1 MSRRT
6 RTQRDNPP
14 TPRAAGTDS
23 RPGTF
28 VGGAALDTG
37 DQDKWLSWQPLLET
51 LDVATA
57 KICMQETLRGAY
69 ARTQW
74 IYELLEPGDGLLSA
88 CVRRRNAAL
97 GRIPWTIRLR
107 PDLAD
112 EDGNLADRQMAVA
125 TDFFNSMTGL
135 NKSITALGQA
145 EFRGYKILQKSVTA
159 RGDLCLEITDNWN
172 WVRDGYKGAW
182 SWNPRAAYGTNN
194 GDYVPVERCNLVI
207 RQCGLPI
214 DHVAMFNVLGRKNTI
229 GQWRVYN
236 GTYGV
241 PVIML
246 YMPEGISPDERS
258 KFIEVAKRITS
269 SGRGVLPAG
278 SKTEMLACT
287 ANNFESFA
295 RLLDQDKQELVLAAT
310 GGLLTM
316 LAESGS
322 GTLAGSAHQ
331 DAFDQLADLEAE
343 EISEVINN
351 QVTADVLDDYFPG
364 EDHLVEFVLQR
375 PTTEGA
381 DKSITDIA
389 TLSTAGY
396 RVSVDTVQERTGYEV
411 TEGVNPSE
419 IYATKAAGYYPTQPA
434 MEQITGMPLNPIPTE
449 QMSTNRADVPE
460 ATQDT
465 LTAQEIAAL
474 EQMAAGATLEAIT
487 AKTAAV
493 LDDALQ
499 MAAGEPSTPETDANT
514 KTPRHPVATPLQ
526 IANKP
531 DYTT

>member
-1 MSRRT
+1 MSKSLTLNRRT
-6 RTQRDNPP
+6 KPVRPRTGKPK
-14 TPRAAGTDS
+14 GTDS

-28 VGGAALDTG
+28 VDGAALDTG

-51 LDVATA
+51 IDVETA

-74 IYELLEPGDGLLSA
+74 IYELLEPGDGLLGA
-88 CVRRRNAAL
+88 CVRRRKAAL
-97 GRIPWTIRLR
+97 GRIPWTIRLK
-107 PDLAD
+107 DDISD
-112 EDGNLADRQMAVA
+112 EESNLADRQMAAV
-125 TDFFNSMTGL
+125 TDFYNSLAGL

-145 EFRGYKILQKSVTA
+145 EFRGYKILQKSVTD
-159 RGDLCLEITDNWN
+159 RGDLTLEITDNWN

-182 SWNPRAAYGTNN
+182 SWNPRASYGINN
-194 GDYVPVERCNLVI
+194 GDYVPVDRNNLVV
-207 RQCGLPI
+207 RTCGLPI

-246 YMPEGISPDERS
+246 YMPEGISPDERK

-295 RLLDQDKQELVLAAT
+295 RLLEQDKQELVLAAT

-316 LAESGS
+316 LTESGS
-322 GTLAGSAHQ
+322 GTLASTAHQ
-331 DAFDQLADLEAE
+331 DSFDQLADLEAE
-343 EISEVINN
+343 EVTEVINN
-351 QVTADVLDDYFPG
+351 DVTADFLDDYFPG
-364 EDHLVEFVLQR
+364 DDHLVEFVLER
-375 PTTEGA
+375 EDTKGA
-381 DKSITDIA
+381 DKAITDIT

-449 QMSTNRADVPE
+449 QISTNRADVPD
-460 ATQDT
+460 APQDT
-465 LTAQEIAAL
+465 LTPQEIAAL
-474 EQMAAGATLEAIT
+474 EQLVHAGSLEAVT
-487 AKTAAV
+487 AQTAAV

-499 MAAGEPSTPETDANT
+499 TAAGGPDVSETDNEPQNT
-514 KTPRHPVATPLQ
+514 
-526 IANKP
+526 
-531 DYTT
+531 